1 MKLLKFY
8 ADWCGPCKMQTSI
21 IKNLGDR
28 VTIPITEVDIDDE
41 QSWDFVKFWN
51 VRGVPTMIL
60 IDGEDTEYATEIKRH
75 TGVLKEKDFLKFI
88 TND

>member
-28 VTIPITEVDIDDE
+28 VNVTIEEIDVDERFDMAK
-41 QSWDFVKFWN
+41 QWN

-60 IDGEDTEYATEIKRH
+60 VDENGEVKRH
-75 TGVLKEKDFLKFI
+75 SGVLKEPEFLKFI
-88 TND
+88 RNE

>member
-8 ADWCGPCKMQTSI
+8 GEWCGPCKTQNSI

-28 VTIPITEVDIDDE
+28 VTVPIEEIDIDDKFDMVK
-41 QSWDFVKFWN
+41 SWKVTS
-51 VRGVPTMIL
+51 VPTMIL
-60 IDGEDTEYATEIKRH
+60 VNEDGEVKRH
-75 TGVLKEKDFLKFI
+75 TGVLKEKEFLKFI

>member
-8 ADWCGPCKMQTSI
+8 GEWCGPCKTQNSI

-28 VTIPITEVDIDDE
+28 VTVPIEEIDIDDKFDMVK
-41 QSWDFVKFWN
+41 SWRVTS
-51 VRGVPTMIL
+51 VPTMIL
-60 IDGEDTEYATEIKRH
+60 INEDGEVKRH
-75 TGVLKEKDFLKFI
+75 TGVLKEKEFLKFI

>member
-28 VTIPITEVDIDDE
+28 VNVTIEDIDVDE
-41 QSWDFVKFWN
+41 RFDMAKQWN

-60 IDGEDTEYATEIKRH
+60 VDENGEVKRH
-75 TGVLKEKDFLKFI
+75 SGVLKEPEFLKFI
-88 TND
+88 RNE

>member
-8 ADWCGPCKMQTSI
+8 GEWCGPCKTQNSI

-28 VTIPITEVDIDDE
+28 VTVPIEEIDIDDKFDMVK
-41 QSWDFVKFWN
+41 SWKVTS
-51 VRGVPTMIL
+51 VPTMIL
-60 IDGEDTEYATEIKRH
+60 INEDGEVKRH
-75 TGVLKEKDFLKFI
+75 TGVLKEKEFLKFI

>member
-8 ADWCGPCKMQTSI
+8 GEWCGPCKTQNSI

-28 VTIPITEVDIDDE
+28 VTVPIEEIDIDDKFDMVK
-41 QSWDFVKFWN
+41 SWKVTS
-51 VRGVPTMIL
+51 VPTMIL
-60 IDGEDTEYATEIKRH
+60 VNENGEVKRH
-75 TGVLKEKDFLKFI
+75 TGVLKEKEFLKFI

>member
-8 ADWCGPCKMQTSI
+8 GEWCGPCKTQNSI

-28 VTIPITEVDIDDE
+28 VTVPIEEIDIDDKF
-41 QSWDFVKFWN
+41 DMVKNWK
-51 VRGVPTMIL
+51 VTSVPTMIL
-60 IDGEDTEYATEIKRH
+60 INEDGEVKRH
-75 TGVLKEKDFLKFI
+75 NGVLKEKEFLKFI

>member
-8 ADWCGPCKMQTSI
+8 GEWCGPCKTQNSI

-28 VTIPITEVDIDDE
+28 VTVPIEEIDIDDKFDMVK
-41 QSWDFVKFWN
+41 SWKVTS
-51 VRGVPTMIL
+51 VPTMIL
-60 IDGEDTEYATEIKRH
+60 INENGEVKRH
-75 TGVLKEKDFLKFI
+75 TGVLKEKEFLKFI